1 MDQTIRRFVAL
12 VPVFAM
18 VAGLALA
25 ARTTASRDRV
35 NEICVIGGTIVY
47 CVPYD
52 R

>member
-1 MDQTIRRFVAL
+1 MDQMVRRFVAL
-12 VPVFAM
+12 VPVLAM

-25 ARTTASRDRV
+25 DRATASRDRV
-35 NEICVIGGTIVY
+35 NEICVIGGDVGY

>member
-12 VPVFAM
+12 VPVLAM

-25 ARTTASRDRV
+25 VRATAPHDHV
-35 NEICVIGGTIVY
+35 NEICVIGGKIEY